1 MMFDEMGRA
10 KSPHL
15 SVTSSSTTLDV
26 AQRTAS
32 IGSDEDDEFFDC
44 RENMVKKFFYLV
56 YLFKDDPPI
65 DKATVFYKN
74 SNHDTKICI
83 TFDSKAFL

>member
-44 RENMVKKFFYLV
+44 RENMVKKFFYYLV
-56 YLFKDDPPI
+56 HLLKANPPI
-65 DKATVFYKN
+65 DKAAVFYQN
-74 SNHDTKICI
+74 RNHDTKIFI
-83 TFDSKAFL
+83 TFDH

>member
-44 RENMVKKFFYLV
+44 RENMVRNFFYYLV
-56 YLFKDDPPI
+56 HLLKADPPR
-65 DKATVFYKN
+65 
-74 SNHDTKICI
+74 HC
-83 TFDSKAFL
+83 FLSE